1 MTLSDSHTPRF
12 PTISV
17 QSISKLNTMALSQA
31 EWSFD
36 SIPVT
41 IPPVSDATFM
51 LSDGG
56 SNAMSSQLP
65 PPTDAMPQSPELPEE
80 VWMQIL
86 GLVSHSTHLQHAQR
100 LT

>member
-1 MTLSDSHTPRF
+1 
-12 PTISV
+12 
-17 QSISKLNTMALSQA
+17 MALFQA

-41 IPPVSDATFM
+41 IPSVSDATSM

-56 SNAMSSQLP
+56 YNAMSSQLP
-65 PPTDAMPQSPELPEE
+65 LPTDAMPQSLELPEE

-86 GLVSHSTHLQHAQR
+86 GLVSHSTHLQHTQR